1 MAKQQDAPGVAA
13 RVSRHRKKMRGQ
25 GLRPIQMWVVD
36 TRQPGFAEEAR
47 RQGAAVAQSAHEADD
62 QAFIDAVSDLD
73 V

>member
-1 MAKQQDAPGVAA
+1 
-13 RVSRHRKKMRGQ
+13 MREQ